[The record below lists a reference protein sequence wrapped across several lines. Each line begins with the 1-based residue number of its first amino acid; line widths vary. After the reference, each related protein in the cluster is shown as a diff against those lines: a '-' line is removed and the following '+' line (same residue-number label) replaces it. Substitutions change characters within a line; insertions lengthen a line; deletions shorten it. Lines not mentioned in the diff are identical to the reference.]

1 VLFCLKEGVET
12 FLFFLERFGSSKY
25 SPFLCGM
32 EMINKTTD
40 FRNWEVF
47 LVKGDED
54 IIREHF
60 NNQYPQNDI
69 AVLEHLNNLGT
80 FEITLLPKEN

>member
-1 VLFCLKEGVET
+1 
-12 FLFFLERFGSSKY
+12 
-25 SPFLCGM
+25 M

-69 AVLEHLNNLGT
+69 AVLEHLNNPGT

>member
-1 VLFCLKEGVET
+1 
-12 FLFFLERFGSSKY
+12 
-25 SPFLCGM
+25 M
-32 EMINKTTD
+32 EMIKKTTD

-54 IIREHF
+54 TIREHF
-60 NNQYPQNDI
+60 TINYPENDI
-69 AVLEHLNNLGT
+69 SVLEHLNNLGT